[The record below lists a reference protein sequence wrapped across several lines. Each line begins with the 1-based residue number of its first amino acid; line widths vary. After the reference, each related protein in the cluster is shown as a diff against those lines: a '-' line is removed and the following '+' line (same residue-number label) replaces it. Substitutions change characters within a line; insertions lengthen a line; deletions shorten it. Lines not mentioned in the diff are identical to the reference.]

1 MKSRIGLAV
10 AGAATIG
17 VVLGYLGGSSL
28 VQAQDRVVV
37 SPQAGTS
44 TGFRAEQLTVAG
56 SCVVFVSRIDTG
68 AFTAVP
74 CTR

>member
-1 MKSRIGLAV
+1 MKTRIGLTLAS
-10 AGAATIG
+10 AAALG
-17 VVLGYLGGSSL
+17 LVLGYLGGSSL
-28 VQAQDRVVV
+28 EAQDRVVV

-56 SCVVFVSRIDTG
+56 SCVVVVSRIDTG

-74 CTR
+74 CSR